1 MSNENKPPP
10 QRKIWD
16 INDMPVE
23 RDGIRIFEHVYDF
36 AGPADIS
43 AQDMA
48 EIMRLETR
56 IRQQQAEQQTSEAG
70 EASDDEQQRQ
80 VEEMFALAK
89 FRTRLILASAIADD
103 ALDKLSLRH
112 HEFICT
118 SFWQA
123 SNAAGK
129 QPQEATSGA
138 ATSGAVTSSTA
149 ATPPPPPSASKT

>member
-1 MSNENKPPP
+1 M
-10 QRKIWD
+10 
-16 INDMPVE
+16 
-23 RDGIRIFEHVYDF
+23 YDF

-56 IRQQQAEQQTSEAG
+56 IRQQQIQQQTSEAG

-129 QPQEATSGA
+129 QPQEASGT

-149 ATPPPPPSASKT
+149 ATPTPPPSASKT

>member
-1 MSNENKPPP
+1 MTDATLPP

-23 RDGIRIFEHVYDF
+23 RDGIRIFDTVYDF

-48 EIMRLETR
+48 EIMRLEAR
-56 IRQQQAEQQTSEAG
+56 IRQQQTEPAG
-70 EASDDEQQRQ
+70 QLTDEQQRQ
-80 VEEMFALAK
+80 QVEEMFKLAK
-89 FRTRLILASAIADD
+89 FRTRLILVSEIADD
-103 ALDKLSLRH
+103 VLDKLSLRQ

-138 ATSGAVTSSTA
+138 ATSAPAPIA
-149 ATPPPPPSASKT
+149 ATTPTPSASTK

>member
-1 MSNENKPPP
+1 MTNDNNPPP

-16 INDMPVE
+16 LDDMPVE
-23 RDGIRIFEHVYDF
+23 RDGIRIFGDVYDF

-56 IRQQQAEQQTSEAG
+56 IRQQQIQQQTCEAG
-70 EASDDEQQRQ
+70 KASDDEQQRQ

-89 FRTRLILASAIADD
+89 FRTRLILASEIADD

-138 ATSGAVTSSTA
+138 ATSGAAVT
-149 ATPPPPPSASKT
+149 ATTPPPPSASKT